1 MTDVPHFS
9 LPFRFATP
17 QAAVSEQDSLDE
29 IADCVTAILLCPVGY
44 RVEEP
49 SFGIDDPTFQV
60 QPIDTDA
67 IREAIET
74 WEERATVTLSQHPDL
89 LDELIAD
96 VEAQLAL
103 RSAN

>member
-17 QAAVSEQDSLDE
+17 QAAVTEQDSLDE

-49 SFGIDDPTFQV
+49 RFGIDDPTFQQ
-60 QPIDTDA
+60 QPLDTDA
-67 IREAIET
+67 IREAVET
-74 WEERATVTLSQHPDL
+74 WEERAAVTFSQNPDM

-96 VEAQLAL
+96 VEALL
-103 RSAN
+103 TFRTAN